1 MKKKRD
7 ITKIKYLFLLLPLLI
22 SLSSCDSSQL
32 GDQLGNGIE
41 EKLLPNIWAFL
52 VQLIAFVLLLIAV
65 IFLAYKP
72 VKKFLEK
79 RSEMLE
85 EEVKTTHENRK
96 ISEEKRVEMIS
107 NLANA
112 KAEATKIINDATKEA
127 TIAKD
132 KILSDANDER
142 RQLKEKTMNEISLEK
157 EKAMKELKDQIVDV
171 AFEASSKI
179 LEREVNSLDNKKI
192 VDNFVE
198 DLNKN

>member
-7 ITKIKYLFLLLPLLI
+7 IIKIKYLFLLLPLLI

-85 EEVKTTHENRK
+85 EEVKTTHENKK
-96 ISEEKRVEMIS
+96 ISEEKRVEMTS

-127 TIAKD
+127 TIAKEM
-132 KILSDANDER
+132 ILSDANDER
-142 RQLKEKTMNEISLEK
+142 RQLK
-157 EKAMKELKDQIVDV
+157 
-171 AFEASSKI
+171 
-179 LEREVNSLDNKKI
+179 
-192 VDNFVE
+192 
-198 DLNKN
+198 

>member
-85 EEVKTTHENRK
+85 EEVKTTHENKK

>member
-7 ITKIKYLFLLLPLLI
+7 IIKIKYLFLLLPLLI

-85 EEVKTTHENRK
+85 EEVKTTHENRQ
-96 ISEEKRVEMIS
+96 ISEEKRREMIS

-112 KAEATKIINDATKEA
+112 KAVATKIINDATKEA

-192 VDNFVE
+192 VDNFVD

>member
-85 EEVKTTHENRK
+85 EEVKTTHENRQS
-96 ISEEKRVEMIS
+96 SEEKRIEMIS

-112 KAEATKIINDATKEA
+112 KAEATKIINEATKEA

-132 KILSDANDER
+132 KIISDANDER

>member
-52 VQLIAFVLLLIAV
+52 VQLIAFVLLLITV

-112 KAEATKIINDATKEA
+112 KAEATKIINEATKEA

>member
-179 LEREVNSLDNKKI
+179 LEREVNNLDNRKI

>member
-7 ITKIKYLFLLLPLLI
+7 IIKIKYLFLLLPLLI

-85 EEVKTTHENRK
+85 EEVKTTLENMQ
-96 ISEEKRVEMIS
+96 ISEEKRREMIS

>member
-192 VDNFVE
+192 IDNFVE

>member
-41 EKLLPNIWAFL
+41 EKLLPNTWAFL

-85 EEVKTTHENRK
+85 EEVKTTHENRQ

-112 KAEATKIINDATKEA
+112 KAEATKIINEATKEA

>member
-85 EEVKTTHENRK
+85 EEVKTTHENKK

-179 LEREVNSLDNKKI
+179 LEREVNNLDNKKI

>member
-85 EEVKTTHENRK
+85 EEVKTTHENRQ
-96 ISEEKRVEMIS
+96 ISEEKRREMIS

-132 KILSDANDER
+132 KILSDANDKR

>member
-112 KAEATKIINDATKEA
+112 KAEATKIINEATKEA

>member
-1 MKKKRD
+1 MEQITIKEVAKLCGVGVSTVSRAINNHPD
-7 ITKIKYLFLLLPLLI
+7 I
-22 SLSSCDSSQL
+22 
-32 GDQLGNGIE
+32 NE
-41 EKLLPNIWAFL
+41 
-52 VQLIAFVLLLIAV
+52 
-65 IFLAYKP
+65 
-72 VKKFLEK
+72 
-79 RSEMLE
+79 
-85 EEVKTTHENRK
+85 
-96 ISEEKRVEMIS
+96 
-107 NLANA
+107 
-112 KAEATKIINDATKEA
+112 ATKEA

>member
-85 EEVKTTHENRK
+85 EEVKTTHENRQ
-96 ISEEKRVEMIS
+96 ISEEKRREMIS

-142 RQLKEKTMNEISLEK
+142 RQLKENTMNEISLEK

>member
-7 ITKIKYLFLLLPLLI
+7 IIKIKYLFLLLPLLI

>member
-32 GDQLGNGIE
+32 GNQLGNGIE

>member
-1 MKKKRD
+1 
-7 ITKIKYLFLLLPLLI
+7 
-22 SLSSCDSSQL
+22 
-32 GDQLGNGIE
+32 
-41 EKLLPNIWAFL
+41 
-52 VQLIAFVLLLIAV
+52 
-65 IFLAYKP
+65 
-72 VKKFLEK
+72 
-79 RSEMLE
+79 
-85 EEVKTTHENRK
+85 
-96 ISEEKRVEMIS
+96 MIS

-179 LEREVNSLDNKKI
+179 LEREVNNLDNKKI

>member
-7 ITKIKYLFLLLPLLI
+7 IIKIKYLFLLLPLLI

-179 LEREVNSLDNKKI
+179 LEREVNNLDNKKI

>member
-85 EEVKTTHENRK
+85 EEVKTTHENRQ

-112 KAEATKIINDATKEA
+112 KAEATKIINDAAKEA

>member
-112 KAEATKIINDATKEA
+112 KAEATKIINEATKEA

-132 KILSDANDER
+132 KIISDANDER
-142 RQLKEKTMNEISLEK
+142 RQLKEKTMNEISLAK

>member
-7 ITKIKYLFLLLPLLI
+7 IIKIKYLFLLLPLLI

-85 EEVKTTHENRK
+85 EEVKTTLENTQ
-96 ISEEKRVEMIS
+96 ISEEKRREMIS

>member
-41 EKLLPNIWAFL
+41 EKLLPNIRAFL

-85 EEVKTTHENRK
+85 EEVKTTHENRQ

-112 KAEATKIINDATKEA
+112 KAEATKIINEATKEA

-132 KILSDANDER
+132 KIISDANDER

>member
-112 KAEATKIINDATKEA
+112 KAEATKIINEATKEA

-157 EKAMKELKDQIVDV
+157 EKAMKEHKDQIVDV

-179 LEREVNSLDNKKI
+179 LEREVKSLDNKKI

>member
-7 ITKIKYLFLLLPLLI
+7 ITTIKYLFLLLPLLI

>member
-179 LEREVNSLDNKKI
+179 LEREVNNLDNKKI

>member
-112 KAEATKIINDATKEA
+112 KAEATKIINEATKEA

-179 LEREVNSLDNKKI
+179 LEREVNNLDNKKI

>member
-132 KILSDANDER
+132 KIISDANDER

>member
-65 IFLAYKP
+65 IFLSYKP